1 MWHCPNTCGNIKSFK
16 QLKFDWH
23 YFIFFYQTDK
33 EEALS
38 VLSSYLQK
46 CCKQRTGLIEMGKNT
61 EILLKQQISAERYQ
75 NLSFSIPAN
84 VTMFIFVNPATCAS
98 IFPAMTSFWEDHDS
112 LSVQFS
118 APN

>member
-1 MWHCPNTCGNIKSFK
+1 M
-16 QLKFDWH
+16 
-23 YFIFFYQTDK
+23 
-33 EEALS
+33 
-38 VLSSYLQK
+38 LSSYLQK

-61 EILLKQQISAERYQ
+61 EILLKQQINAERYQ

-118 APN
+118 TPN